1 MTNYDKIK
9 EIGSGTLK
17 DILTV
22 AFLEGALSVVD
33 MSGIDRVCKVSP
45 SEYGGGD
52 IAEFFD
58 SDFAEMVK
66 KLYEKYLNS
75 ELPEDGLH
83 FPILKYICN
92 GDV

>member
-9 EIGSGTLK
+9 EIGQDTLK

-33 MSGIDRVCKVSP
+33 VSGIDRVCKVSP
-45 SEYGGGD
+45 SYYEGED

-66 KLYEKYLNS
+66 ALYGKYLNS

-83 FPILKYICN
+83 FPILKYICD